1 MSFKIKPPYSIDNT
15 PIYFVEEEEGV
26 LGRANMNGTIT
37 INSKVKSPNQVKEII
52 KHEKV
57 HIDQMKDGRLA
68 YDDNNIYHR
77 KSGKGKWKVK
87 KRSNKVDGSPSSW
100 WEKEAYNKK

>member
-1 MSFKIKPPYSIDNT
+1 MSFKIKAPYITDNT
-15 PIYFVEEEEGV
+15 PIYFVEEEDGV
-26 LGRANMNGTIT
+26 LGRTNMNCSIT
-37 INSKVKSPNQVKEII
+37 INSKVKDQKQIDDII

-57 HIDQMKDGRLA
+57 HVKQIEDGRLA

-77 KSGKGKWKVK
+77 KSGKGKWNIK
-87 KRSNKVDGSPSSW
+87 KRSKQADGSPATW